1 MYFSI
6 CLAMSQDIDECLTP
20 EERQNSL
27 LWISQADSGCDDSLL
42 LSAGVLHGLPM
53 VEAETMG
60 IWP

>member
-1 MYFSI
+1 
-6 CLAMSQDIDECLTP
+6 MSQDIDECLTP

-42 LSAGVLHGLPM
+42 PSAGVLHGLPM